1 VVRRLIERDPTLA
14 YSVSATTR
22 PPRPGEE
29 DGRDYVFLTPE
40 RFAELVGEDAFLEHA
55 EVFGHRYGTLSG
67 PVEQH
72 RREGPDVLL
81 EIDVQGAR
89 AGRNRAPDAVLIF
102 LRPPS
107 VEELERRLRRRGTE
121 DPEALRGRL
130 AAAAEEM
137 EQAAWFDH
145 VVENAELERA
155 VDEVAAIIERYRN
168 EPRPG
173 PHERLP
179 ST

>member
-1 VVRRLIERDPTLA
+1 M

-22 PPRPGEE
+22 PPRPGEV
-29 DGRDYVFLTPE
+29 DGRDYVFVSEE
-40 RFAELVGEDAFLEHA
+40 RFADVMNEDGFLEHA
-55 EVFGHRYGTLSG
+55 EVFGHRYGTLSDA
-67 PVEQH
+67 VDRL
-72 RREGPDVLL
+72 RRDGIDVML

-89 AGRNRAPDAVLIF
+89 AVRDRVPDAVLVF

-107 VEELERRLRRRGTE
+107 MEELERRLRRRGTE
-121 DPEALRGRL
+121 DPDALRSRL

>member
-1 VVRRLIERDPTLA
+1 
-14 YSVSATTR
+14 
-22 PPRPGEE
+22 
-29 DGRDYVFLTPE
+29 VFLSPG
-40 RFAELVGEDAFLEHA
+40 RFEELVEEDAFLEHA

-67 PVEQH
+67 PVEQR
-72 RREGPDVLL
+72 RREGADVLL

-89 AGRNRAPDAVLIF
+89 AVRDRAPDAVLIF

-107 VEELERRLRRRGTE
+107 LEALERRLRQRGTE
-121 DPEALRGRL
+121 DPEALRARL

-137 EQAAWFDH
+137 EQATRFDH
-145 VVENAELERA
+145 VVENDELERA